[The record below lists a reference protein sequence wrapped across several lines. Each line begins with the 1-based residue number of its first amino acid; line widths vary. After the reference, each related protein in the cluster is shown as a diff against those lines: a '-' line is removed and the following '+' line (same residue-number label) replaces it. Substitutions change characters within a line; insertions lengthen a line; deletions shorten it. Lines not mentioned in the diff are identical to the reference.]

1 MTAYTHGVVVARPR
15 FDQRGFLQIRDFDVS
30 RSNLNRPITSHG
42 EKGMDCREVRIISAD
57 IHQTEIGCAQYR
69 STSDSTGPKQR
80 CNCFFMLEFSEPHP
94 DTGNEACLINI
105 STLVS
110 DEVSGVAVGAAPG
123 NAYVW
128 SKLADN
134 FIP

>member
-1 MTAYTHGVVVARPR
+1 
-15 FDQRGFLQIRDFDVS
+15 
-30 RSNLNRPITSHG
+30 
-42 EKGMDCREVRIISAD
+42 
-57 IHQTEIGCAQYR
+57 
-69 STSDSTGPKQR
+69 
-80 CNCFFMLEFSEPHP
+80 MLEFSEPHP

-134 FIP
+134 FIPAQPDFGIGRPEPTPRSGVLAAKEFRSAVGCKIKRLVSRMSYSPQDAQQSDRSRYNAAASFEV